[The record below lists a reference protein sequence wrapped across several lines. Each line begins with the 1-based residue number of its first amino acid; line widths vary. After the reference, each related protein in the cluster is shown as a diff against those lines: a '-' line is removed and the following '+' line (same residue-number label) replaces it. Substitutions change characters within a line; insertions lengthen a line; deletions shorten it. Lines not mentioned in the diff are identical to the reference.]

1 MIDSFPCPSKDAE
14 RVSEWKENTGWR
26 SETTDSKG

>member
-1 MIDSFPCPSKDAE
+1 MVDSFPCLNTDME
-14 RVSEWKENTGWR
+14 RVSEWKENTGWK